1 MKNILY
7 GFSLLLFFY
16 SCKKTDNCSEPICV
30 YGCMDSTAT
39 NYDTLATI
47 EDSSCW
53 VVSVD
58 VNPNYSN
65 GIFNIEVFAEDVRT
79 LKISVYSRFST
90 EVFTSGPEE
99 FTGEFVKE
107 IDLTGNDIGTY
118 IMLVLVNEEEFI
130 MQLSLIN

>member
-1 MKNILY
+1 
-7 GFSLLLFFY
+7 
-16 SCKKTDNCSEPICV
+16 
-30 YGCMDSTAT
+30 MDSTAT
-39 NYDTLATI
+39 NHDTLATI

-53 VVSVD
+53 VVSVE

-79 LKISVYSRFST
+79 LKITVYNRFSA

-99 FTGEFVKE
+99 FIGESVKE
-107 IDLTGNDIGTY
+107 IDLTGNEIGPY

-130 MQLSLIN
+130 FPLTLIE